1 MGNFRTD
8 DDYTPMGTNNYPPDT
23 GPGYGGYDNPEMGN
37 YPGGYGSVKKPNIV
51 SKIFSALGNAGT
63 GIGSGM
69 KNGITLEKVLLVL
82 YLVAMVFIV
91 INITA
96 VLDFLFYATVSIL
109 QYVIIVLVVVLLG
122 YIFCRYV
129 LHIKK

>member
-8 DDYTPMGTNNYPPDT
+8 DEYSSMDPTDT
-23 GPGYGGYDNPEMGN
+23 SPGYGGYDNPEMGN
-37 YPGGYGSVKKPNIV
+37 YPGGYGPVKKPNII
-51 SKIFSALGNAGT
+51 SRLFNELGNAGT
-63 GIGSGM
+63 GVGTGI
-69 KNGITLEKVLLVL
+69 KKGITAEKVLLVL
-82 YLVAMVFIV
+82 YLIAMVFVV

-109 QYVIIVLVVVLLG
+109 QYVIMVLVVVLLG

-129 LHIKK
+129 LHIR

>member
-8 DDYTPMGTNNYPPDT
+8 DDYNPMDTNNYYSGTDS
-23 GPGYGGYDNPEMGN
+23 GYDNPEMGD
-37 YPGGYGSVKKPNIV
+37 YPGGYGSIKKKNII
-51 SKIFSALGNAGT
+51 SRIFNTLGNVGADV
-63 GIGSGM
+63 GSEL
-69 KNGITLEKVLLVL
+69 KRGITLEKVLGVG
-82 YLVAMVFIV
+82 YLIAMVFIV

-122 YIFCRYV
+122 YVFCRYI
-129 LHIKK
+129 LHIR